1 MNDRELLENAAKAAG
16 YTIVEYQGNGCAL
29 VYDNASED
37 QMDSKFEWMPKHS
50 DGDAFRLAVKL
61 DMNVFQAAKSAYA
74 LTYDDDDGTYEKQV
88 RYTDTNNDPYA
99 ATRLAIV
106 RAAAEIGK
114 AMP

>member
-29 VYDNASED
+29 VYDNASEYP
-37 QMDSKFEWMPKHS
+37 MDSKFEWMPKHS
-50 DGDAFRLAVKL
+50 DGDAFRLKVKL

-74 LTYDDDDGTYEKQV
+74 LPSDDGTYEKQV